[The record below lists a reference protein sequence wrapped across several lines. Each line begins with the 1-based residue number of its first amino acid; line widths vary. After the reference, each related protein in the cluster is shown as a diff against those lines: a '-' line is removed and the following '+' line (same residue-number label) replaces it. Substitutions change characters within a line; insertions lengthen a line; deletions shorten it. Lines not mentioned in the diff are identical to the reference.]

1 MKNLETKSLVLLR
14 HHLKALRLPTIG
26 AEAEKVAAQ
35 AAADNQDHLSYLLQL
50 CELEL
55 LEREKR
61 AAERRLKAARFP
73 TMKTLDS
80 FDFTARPSVNNRLV
94 AELPRSED
102 IDQRENTLPSCNPST
117 AKSPL

>member
-1 MKNLETKSLVLLR
+1 MKSLETKSLVLLR

-55 LEREKR
+55 LDREKR

-73 TMKTLDS
+73 TMKTLES
-80 FDFTARPSVNNRLV
+80 FDFTARPSVNKLLV
-94 AELPRSED
+94 A
-102 IDQRENTLPSCNPST
+102 
-117 AKSPL
+117 